1 MTDDELTAD
10 RLRLLILIARFSK
23 PARTKDD
30 HERWMKKMPL
40 LSMVARGIHMGMFK
54 DFDLHATLVDYL
66 GDTRFATLSKEGEDD
81 VADLRRLSL
90 IERLKLATKHH
101 FYVSAYRV
109 TPKGLEAA
117 GGAAKEHHDAI
128 DRLTSCAKCGGRV
141 EVVCR
146 EDSPYL
152 VCGECDAEDRIPIF
166 DIEEVPYT
174 TSAVFS
180 DVWLPD

>member
-10 RLRLLILIARFSK
+10 SIRLLILIARFSK
-23 PARTKDD
+23 PSRTKDED
-30 HERWMKKMPL
+30 ERWIKKMPL
-40 LSMVARGIHMGMFK
+40 HSMVARGIRMDVFST
-54 DFDLHATLVDYL
+54 FDLHATLVDYL

-81 VADLRRLSL
+81 VSDLRRLGL

-109 TPKGLEAA
+109 TLKGLEIAKE
-117 GGAAKEHHDAI
+117 AAKEHHDAI
-128 DRLTSCAKCGGRV
+128 DRLTRCAKCGGWV
-141 EVVCR
+141 EVMCR

-152 VCGECDAEDRIPIF
+152 VCGECDAEERIPIF
-166 DIEEVPYT
+166 EIEEVPYA
-174 TSAVFS
+174 TSAMFS